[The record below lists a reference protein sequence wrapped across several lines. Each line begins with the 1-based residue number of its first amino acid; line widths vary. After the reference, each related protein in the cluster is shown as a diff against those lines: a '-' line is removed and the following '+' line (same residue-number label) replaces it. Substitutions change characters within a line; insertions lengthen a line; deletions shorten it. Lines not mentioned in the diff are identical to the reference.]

1 MALRDT
7 AKAINSTLHLAL
19 KLAESDTEV
28 STIDLDLLINLNTNQ
43 SLNYIKL
50 EQDLGQLEKETEKSQ
65 ALKEEFQLLKDDIS
79 HLERQAQALSELTDE
94 LDRWSEEVL
103 LTESA
108 GNTAQP
114 S

>member
-7 AKAINSTLHLAL
+7 AKAIHQTLNLAL

-50 EQDLGQLEKETEKSQ
+50 EQDLSDLEKGAQKSQ
-65 ALKEEFQLLKDDIS
+65 ALKEEFESVKDDLDHIEKQVNAIS
-79 HLERQAQALSELTDE
+79 QLTSELDQ
-94 LDRWSEEVL
+94 WSLEVIA
-103 LTESA
+103 SRQ
-108 GNTAQP
+108 NR
-114 S
+114 